1 MYVKPTHDHV
11 PDPARDDYLPPEG
24 RHVEDGI
31 YWWRRVSDGDVVETD
46 PPPTDNKAP
55 DATTSE
61 SPPPAGSSVSEAPK
75 TTARKGAQA

>member
-11 PDPARDDYLPPEG
+11 PDPARGDYLPPEG

-46 PPPTDNKAP
+46 PPPPENKAP

-75 TTARKGAQA
+75 TTARKGAKA